1 MAARSQWLATLLM
14 HAVTSRTAASPPFA
28 AFAAAA
34 AAAPRARATCALAFS
49 ILCRTRQPS
58 RVLFSDGRG
67 AVGVRR
73 RLSSHATQKEIGG
86 AAGEGSCRGWGEDV
100 WEEQLNIRHLEKAGA
115 RPQFFRT
122 SCVFAPNKPADLID
136 TIVAE
141 RGVSVVLDLRSLDE
155 MKTDVDSKFQTVVY
169 RRDTTPSLET
179 ASILRSPLYSD
190 FIW

>member
-1 MAARSQWLATLLM
+1 MAARSQWLATMLM
-14 HAVTSRTAASPPFA
+14 HAVTSRTAASPPFS

-34 AAAPRARATCALAFS
+34 AAAPCARATCALAFS
-49 ILCRTRQPS
+49 ILCRPRQPS
-58 RVLFSDGRG
+58 RVAEGMRRG
-67 AVGVRR
+67 
-73 RLSSHATQKEIGG
+73 LSSHAAQKEIGG

-100 WEEQLNIRHLEKAGA
+100 WEEQLNIRQLEKAGA

-169 RRDTTPSLET
+169 RRDTTPSLDT
-179 ASILRSPLYSD
+179 ASILKSPLYSD
-190 FIW
+190 DFISKYLDH

>member
-1 MAARSQWLATLLM
+1 MAARSQWLATMLM

-34 AAAPRARATCALAFS
+34 AAAPCARATCALAS
-49 ILCRTRQPS
+49 
-58 RVLFSDGRG
+58 
-67 AVGVRR
+67 RR
-73 RLSSHATQKEIGG
+73 RGLSSHAAQKEIGG

-100 WEEQLNIRHLEKAGA
+100 WEEQLNIRQLEKAGA

-169 RRDTTPSLET
+169 RRDTTPSLDT
-179 ASILRSPLYSD
+179 ASILKSPLYSD
-190 FIW
+190 DFISKYLDH